1 MASPADRV
9 KSRCAPAPGVQ
20 RTPSPQLPDTV
31 LGRGRMYF
39 GPGNHLTPGLVWKPG
54 IPPGTRPFPWAG
66 SPRGNR
72 PRAKSSRHLEAHGK
86 GISDPIHQFS
96 TGQPSRVP
104 TFGGRASLPR
114 RSHAS
119 RGKAAP
125 PSASASATTRRRR
138 PSASGRRPPLP
149 SHRLL
154 YLRRPSAAR
163 LPVGCNATTP
173 SENSI
178 YSSASS
184 SSAGSTSYSSS
195 AHVSPH
201 PPS

>member
-1 MASPADRV
+1 MS
-9 KSRCAPAPGVQ
+9 C
-20 RTPSPQLPDTV
+20 
-31 LGRGRMYF
+31 LGKKF
-39 GPGNHLTPGLVWKPG
+39 SLGLVWKPG

-72 PRAKSSRHLEAHGK
+72 PRAKSSRHLEAHRK

-96 TGQPSRVP
+96 TGQPSRP
-104 TFGGRASLPR
+104 PEAGRRFPVARTRREEKLRLPPPPP
-114 RSHAS
+114 SPPPLYHQ
-119 RGKAAP
+119 AP
-125 PSASASATTRRRR
+125 PPLRVRA
-138 PSASGRRPPLP
+138 PPPLP